1 MTEVATD
8 PLVVFTPSGRR
19 GRFPTGTTVLDAARQ
34 LGVDIDSVCGG
45 HGLCGRCQVEPTE
58 GRFAKHGITS
68 AADHLSP
75 PPPLE
80 IEFGSLRGVKA
91 ERRLG
96 CLAEVR
102 GDVVVDVPPESQV
115 HRQVVRKDPTQ
126 RSFELDPVVR
136 LYYVE
141 VEPPA
146 LASPSGDLGRLQDA
160 LAREWDLHDLDADL
174 EVVGAIARALREGD
188 WKVTVAV
195 HDGDAITAAWPG
207 FHDRAYGVAIDIGST
222 TIAAHLADLTSG
234 EIVGSDG
241 VMNPQIRYGED
252 LMSRVSYAMLH
263 ADGTIA
269 MTKAVRGAVAR
280 LVAQLAKT
288 SGVARTDI
296 LEVTVVGN
304 PVMHHLFLGL
314 DPIPLGT
321 APFAL
326 ATDAAVRVSATRLGL
341 PVNAGAR
348 TYVLPCVAGH
358 VGADAAGVMLA
369 ETPHTAPDIRLV
381 IDVGTNAEILL
392 GGPGVLLAASSPTG
406 PAFEGA
412 QIELRPARGSR
423 GDRTGP
429 HRSRDAR
436 APLPGHRFGD
446 VVGRP
451 GLRGRDARLR
461 GERHLRLRHRRG
473 HRRAL
478 PRGRHHVRRGHR
490 WRARRRAPP
499 GSFPRAARSRTS
511 STKARR
517 GSSSRRRTCG
527 PSSSRR
533 PPPMPVRAC

>member
-80 IEFGSLRGVKA
+80 IEFVSLRGVEA
-91 ERRLG
+91 GAPTRVPGRGARRRRRRRPAREPGPSPGRAQGSDAAL
-96 CLAEVR
+96 VR
-102 GDVVVDVPPESQV
+102 ARPG
-115 HRQVVRKDPTQ
+115 R
-126 RSFELDPVVR
+126 
-136 LYYVE
+136 
-141 VEPPA
+141 PA
-146 LASPSGDLGRLQDA
+146 LLRRGRASGPGVSVGRSRALQDA

-263 ADGTIA
+263 ADGTVA

-412 QIELRPARGSR
+412 QISSGQRAAPGRSNGSASIARRSSPASGSSVRRRG
-423 GDRTGP
+423 RTT
-429 HRSRDAR
+429 R
-436 APLPGHRFGD
+436 AS
-446 VVGRP
+446 
-451 GLRGRDARLR
+451 GRDARLR

-478 PRGRHHVRRGHR
+478 PRGRHHRPTGSSM
-490 WRARRRAPP
+490 APSPSAPP
-499 GSFPRAARSRTS
+499 GSSPRAGRSPTS

-533 PPPMPVRAC
+533 PPPMPARAC